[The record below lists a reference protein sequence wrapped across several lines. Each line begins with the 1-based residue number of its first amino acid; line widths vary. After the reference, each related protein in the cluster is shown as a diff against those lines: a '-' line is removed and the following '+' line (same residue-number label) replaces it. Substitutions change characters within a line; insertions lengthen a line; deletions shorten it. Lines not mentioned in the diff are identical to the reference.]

1 MNKINFDKIK
11 KEKQKKDSELMKK
24 RIRKRSTTKPKT
36 KKRFRF
42 RLFYWL
48 SILIVLGALALFLG
62 GIGFCYYIVKSA
74 PEYNIDKMFEK
85 EPSRVFD
92 SKGKLI
98 ATLGAEQR
106 EKVTYDQLPQVLV
119 DAIIATEDSRFFQHN
134 GFDAPRFIKAS
145 LSQVLGHGGGGA
157 STLTMQLSKLA
168 FTDTNTEGF
177 AGIVRK
183 FTDIYMAVFKM
194 ERNLTKEE
202 IIEYYVN
209 NPCLGGNI
217 YGVQQAS
224 KYYFNKNVRDLNLVE
239 AAQIAGMFQSPNG
252 YNPYIN
258 PNDANDR
265 KNEVLYLMKRHGYIT
280 DAEYKAATSVQI
292 KDFLSTGESS
302 VNVYQ
307 GFIDTVVQAIIDD
320 TGNNPYDVPMDI
332 YSTMVKS
339 KQNIINKFY
348 KTWDF
353 RDKKIDVGIALI
365 NNKTGEIMA
374 VGAGRKK
381 KGAMTLNIATFDGQI
396 KRMPGSTAKP
406 ILDYGPAIEYTSV
419 GTYGPFIDD
428 RVPYAGS
435 VMKNATGGYG
445 GFMSLRDC
453 LRNSVNTCALQAYR
467 LTTEEQ
473 KRDFAEKLGMDF
485 GDKGLNESYAI
496 GTWNGV
502 SPVTLASAYSA
513 FGNKGV
519 RVTAHS
525 YRKLIYRETEEEVKP
540 VVESTRAMKPTTAY
554 LIANILTGNA
564 SRVSVSGT
572 TVATKTGTTSY
583 DYSILR
589 KYGLS
594 SQVIPD
600 SWVSTFSPD
609 YALAFWYGYADG
621 LNNTNVKK
629 GYYITMSQ
637 AGYDRQRMIG
647 WLANRIYETNSKFK
661 SPGGITSSRV
671 EWETIPAQSPSKYT
685 PSSLVRS
692 YLFVGNTGPSE
703 TSSRFAQLTDPL
715 SATYDLGTTSLQL
728 SWTSPGLPSAVD
740 KDYLTK
746 YFKNNWKIEPD
757 KYLSKR
763 LSYNKSNIGD
773 FGFAIYL
780 TNGSKSTYV
789 GWTKKTSYTID
800 LSKYAGVY
808 DGVIIKSQYS
818 KFKSNASDGYRLSF
832 SIDNTQSIDEEDIN
846 VTMSGLTQTL
856 SVGDTFKELNT
867 SNVTSITYKDSE
879 IKPSVKSLSV
889 VTSSI
894 TNSSGE
900 AVTPDRITESA
911 GTYTINY
918 TVSFKYLSNPINKTV
933 TSTVTVQ

>member
-473 KRDFAEKLGMDF
+473 KE
-485 GDKGLNESYAI
+485 
-496 GTWNGV
+496 
-502 SPVTLASAYSA
+502 
-513 FGNKGV
+513 
-519 RVTAHS
+519 
-525 YRKLIYRETEEEVKP
+525 
-540 VVESTRAMKPTTAY
+540 
-554 LIANILTGNA
+554 ILL
-564 SRVSVSGT
+564 
-572 TVATKTGTTSY
+572 K
-583 DYSILR
+583 
-589 KYGLS
+589 
-594 SQVIPD
+594 
-600 SWVSTFSPD
+600 
-609 YALAFWYGYADG
+609 
-621 LNNTNVKK
+621 
-629 GYYITMSQ
+629 
-637 AGYDRQRMIG
+637 
-647 WLANRIYETNSKFK
+647 
-661 SPGGITSSRV
+661 
-671 EWETIPAQSPSKYT
+671 
-685 PSSLVRS
+685 SLVWI
-692 YLFVGNTGPSE
+692 LE
-703 TSSRFAQLTDPL
+703 T
-715 SATYDLGTTSLQL
+715 
-728 SWTSPGLPSAVD
+728 
-740 KDYLTK
+740 KD
-746 YFKNNWKIEPD
+746 
-757 KYLSKR
+757 
-763 LSYNKSNIGD
+763 
-773 FGFAIYL
+773 
-780 TNGSKSTYV
+780 
-789 GWTKKTSYTID
+789 
-800 LSKYAGVY
+800 
-808 DGVIIKSQYS
+808 
-818 KFKSNASDGYRLSF
+818 
-832 SIDNTQSIDEEDIN
+832 
-846 VTMSGLTQTL
+846 
-856 SVGDTFKELNT
+856 
-867 SNVTSITYKDSE
+867 
-879 IKPSVKSLSV
+879 
-889 VTSSI
+889 
-894 TNSSGE
+894 
-900 AVTPDRITESA
+900 
-911 GTYTINY
+911 
-918 TVSFKYLSNPINKTV
+918 
-933 TSTVTVQ
+933 